1 MSLDLTLSF
10 VDDVGEIWVYM
21 LKRKSDAFSRFK
33 NCKALFD
40 NQTGRKIKCLGI
52 DNETKYTMNELK
64 EF

>member
-1 MSLDLTLSF
+1 
-10 VDDVGEIWVYM
+10 M

-33 NCKALFD
+33 NFKALFD